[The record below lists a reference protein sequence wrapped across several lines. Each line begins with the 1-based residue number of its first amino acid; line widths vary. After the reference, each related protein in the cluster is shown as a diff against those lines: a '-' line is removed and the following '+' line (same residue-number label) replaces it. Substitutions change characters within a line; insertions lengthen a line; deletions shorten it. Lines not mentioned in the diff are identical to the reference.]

1 VDIAV
6 AHLVATAVLTQTSP
20 TVTVPDTSSSGIFGT
35 GFNPL
40 TLLNFGVLGILVAL
54 LLFGWLWPKHAV
66 DDLKK
71 DKAKAEERSDAMI
84 KAWQE
89 QVLPALVA
97 SNAALTAIKPVI
109 EDAVDVLWQTRPPGE
124 PVARRRR
131 SHPPGAGSGS

>member
-1 VDIAV
+1 VFLAV
-6 AHLVATAVLTQTSP
+6 AHMVATAVLTQTSP
-20 TVTVPDTSSSGIFGT
+20 SAADTSSSGLFGT

-71 DKAKAEERSDAMI
+71 DKEKAEERSDAMI

-89 QVLPALVA
+89 QILPALVA
-97 SNAALTAIKPVI
+97 SNAALDAIRPVA
-109 EDAVDVLWQTRPPGE
+109 EDMVDALWATRPQGE
-124 PVARRRR
+124 PAPRRRR
-131 SHPPGAGSGS
+131 SHPPGASSGA